1 MPNLDI
7 QAIQDILPH
16 RYPFLLVDRILELSP
31 ERAVGVKN
39 VSANEPQF
47 QGHFPGIPIMPGVFL
62 LEAMAQVAGIMVVH
76 TTPAEVRRK
85 QLMFFAGIDG
95 ARFRRP
101 VVPGDQVV
109 IEIRLLKSKA
119 GISKVSARATVDGAL
134 VAEAELMCKIVPRA
148 PEPQP

>member
-1 MPNLDI
+1 MPILDI

-47 QGHFPGIPIMPGVFL
+47 QGHFPGIPIMPGVLL

-85 QLMFFAGIDG
+85 QLMLFAGIDG
-95 ARFRRP
+95 ARFRRL
-101 VVPGDQVV
+101 VAPGDQVM
-109 IEIRLLKSKA
+109 IETRVLRSKA
-119 GISKVSARATVDGAL
+119 GVYKVSGRATVEGAL
-134 VAEAELMCKIVPRA
+134 VAEAELMCKVVPRSA
-148 PEPQP
+148 EAEP

>member
-47 QGHFPGIPIMPGVFL
+47 QGHFPGIPIMPGVLL

-76 TTPAEVRRK
+76 TTPAEERRK

-109 IEIRLLKSKA
+109 IEIRLLKTKA
-119 GISKVSARATVDGAL
+119 GISKVSAQASVDGAL